1 MDEIK
6 REENLMAF
14 DREKTELKKEQFIK
28 QIRNGLG
35 EHIKKNGNKIKKIK
49 RTRKERFWSFLK
61 KIF

>member
-35 EHIKKNGNKIKKIK
+35 EQIKKNSNKVKRIK
-49 RTRKERFWSFLK
+49 RSRWERFWV
-61 KIF
+61 KINQMF